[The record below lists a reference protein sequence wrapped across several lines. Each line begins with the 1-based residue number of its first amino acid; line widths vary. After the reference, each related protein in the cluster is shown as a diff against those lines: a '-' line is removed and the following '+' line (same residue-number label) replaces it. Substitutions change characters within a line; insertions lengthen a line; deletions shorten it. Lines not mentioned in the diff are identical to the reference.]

1 MLSQKKLSSSLFFI
15 TQNNAMSG
23 ITQCFISSIERK
35 KRIIVLIDSSIL
47 KIIIELA
54 LIKKTG
60 D

>member
-1 MLSQKKLSSSLFFI
+1 
-15 TQNNAMSG
+15 MSG
-23 ITQCFISSIERK
+23 ITQCFISSNERK

-54 LIKKTG
+54 LIKETG